1 MSFRFFPGDSSGPR
15 QYGGYSARQEA
26 NWVILNDA
34 YYSSAY
40 GYGHTRMAF
49 PGARIEDPER
59 YAAWKIKFF
68 KAWQQESS
76 RTAGTRGL
84 DSQDISEA
92 HLRHIY
98 LRMMEVEKAYPKA
111 PLKFWSGGFLATGQ
125 VVSAQFLNQDVI
137 ADPRYLR

>member
-1 MSFRFFPGDSSGPR
+1 MSFRFFPGESSGPR
-15 QYGGYSARQEA
+15 QFGGYSARQDA
-26 NWVILNDA
+26 NWITLNDA
-34 YYSSAY
+34 YYSSAH

-59 YAAWKIKFF
+59 YAVWKIKFF
-68 KAWQQESS
+68 AAWQKESS
-76 RTAGTRGL
+76 RTPGTRGL

-111 PLKFWSGGFLATGQ
+111 PPKSWGGGVISTGQ
-125 VVSAQFLNQDVI
+125 IVSAQFFNQDMV
-137 ADPRYLR
+137 DNPNYLR